1 MSIEQHSSFK
11 CDSGLPQCCGELVS
25 LCTDG
30 GDLHKCGEGKEN
42 DNPQRNPSHYATGY
56 FTPYD
61 EQQWEKWMEAYTL
74 QTGVTYTVRTGKHQS
89 TKADRMNGI
98 INTNGTVHQFKS
110 EWTQQYHCHRAGKPR
125 LKTEAKDALKRRNA
139 PGSKL
144 IGCSACIFTRL
155 ICVEGK
161 HTILQVTMPKL
172 AAHLSIHDPRSI
184 EDQLTLKPLQEIKE
198 KVGELV
204 EFQLMKQINL
214 KISLFHW
221 VKHELIPKH
230 IKEGKISKEPSSYN
244 RAYYPTNEDL
254 RYLAQQAILE
264 QRDHMQDQN
273 AIAALLQQQAFDSK
287 FSHFLQI

>member
-1 MSIEQHSSFK
+1 MWQLYPCNSQLFRDNMCKDLDPCVQCFSNKKSPQHCRINKFHKGPDAEVCIECIESGNTSVTTCRRKYHHKAANAFSDLAMSIEQHSSFK

-74 QTGVTYTVRTGKHQS
+74 QTGVTYAVRTGKHQS

-98 INTNGTVHQFKS
+98 ININGTVHQFKS

-144 IGCSACIFTRL
+144 IGCSACIFTHL

-184 EDQLTLKPLQEIKE
+184 EDQLTLKPL
-198 KVGELV
+198 
-204 EFQLMKQINL
+204 
-214 KISLFHW
+214 
-221 VKHELIPKH
+221 
-230 IKEGKISKEPSSYN
+230 
-244 RAYYPTNEDL
+244 
-254 RYLAQQAILE
+254 
-264 QRDHMQDQN
+264 
-273 AIAALLQQQAFDSK
+273 
-287 FSHFLQI
+287 